1 MYLRNILFGLLI
13 LSFYSCE
20 EIMHIEFKGDSKKN
34 LVVEGEI
41 TTDTMTHKVILS
53 YTGDYFKKQPRDPA
67 TGATVTVTDGATVF
81 KLNEIQ
87 AGIYATNPDVYG
99 IPGKSYT
106 LHVVLP
112 DGREYTGTDQ
122 LAYCADFDSIV
133 QTDNYKH
140 FGPPGSNL
148 FGYDV
153 LFFGQEPASS
163 ADNYMFLL
171 YLNDTLYTD
180 TIFEAAFVSDE
191 YFNGS
196 YINELPLFYIPEADF
211 KGDSMKVTLEMRSI
225 STTYY
230 DYLVGLMLETVWRGS
245 PWDGPPANVPSNISN
260 EARGYFRASDI
271 KRKTRYFHSTPRRES
286 SQ

>member
-1 MYLRNILFGLLI
+1 MKKFMFLILI

-20 EIMHIEFKGDSKKN
+20 EIMHIEFKSDGKKN

-41 TTDTMTHKVILS
+41 TSDTLAHQVILS

-67 TGATVTVTDGATVF
+67 YGAMVTITDGEQEF
-81 KLNEIQ
+81 KLNEIRE
-87 AGIYATNPDVYG
+87 GIYATSPDVFG

-106 LHVVLP
+106 LNVVLQ
-112 DGREYTGTDQ
+112 DGREYTGSDQ
-122 LAYCADFDSIV
+122 LVYCADFDSIV
-133 QTDNYKH
+133 QTNNYKH
-140 FGPPGSNL
+140 FGPPGTNNY
-148 FGYDV
+148 GYDV

-163 ADNYMFLL
+163 VDNYMFLL

-196 YINELPLFYIPEADF
+196 YIFELPLFYIPENDF
-211 KGDSMKVTLEMRSI
+211 RGDSMKVTLEMHSI
-225 STTYY
+225 SKSYY

-245 PWDGPPANVPSNISN
+245 PWDGPPANVPSNINN
-260 EARGYFRASDI
+260 EARGFFRASDI
-271 KRKTRYFHSTPRRES
+271 KRKTKYFYSTPR
-286 SQ
+286 QDTKK